1 MTEVW
6 GKKHFLSLHSVE
18 KPEIYSQLFY
28 RALRKQLTAVEKYA
42 LGQIEELNRF
52 WRDSQLAAAD
62 AEIEA
67 QKKEF
72 DARKLE
78 EMTEAIGGASA
89 TPTEDG
95 STASETES
103 DDSSDDDDD
112 DGTFFPPQCGKTRN
126 LLSIFFF
133 IFFFRK

>member
-1 MTEVW
+1 MTVFELLETPKLISRKIKVEV
-6 GKKHFLSLHSVE
+6 KSCNFHTVALILNIRFFHS
-18 KPEIYSQLFY
+18 

-62 AEIEA
+62 AEIEN

-95 STASETES
+95 STASETDS

-112 DGTFFPPQCGKTRN
+112 DGKAQCHRVTV
-126 LLSIFFF
+126 S
-133 IFFFRK
+133 

>member
-1 MTEVW
+1 M
-6 GKKHFLSLHSVE
+6 
-18 KPEIYSQLFY
+18 
-28 RALRKQLTAVEKYA
+28 EKYA
-42 LGQIEELNRF
+42 LGQIEELNRY

-78 EMTEAIGGASA
+78 EMTEAIGGVSA

-95 STASETES
+95 STASETEE
-103 DDSSDDDDD
+103 DEDDDDD
-112 DGTFFPPQCGKTRN
+112 DSSSDDDGTKIIVP
-126 LLSIFFF
+126 
-133 IFFFRK
+133 